1 MPEIVRRFFVAL
13 KRKPQNIPIVA
24 VVICFVWYS
33 FNLSLI
39 SFTTTRLQATNM
51 GLTGFVIMLLSVLAI
66 VCCMNAFPYRKKV
79 NIAMLVLLYIMLAV
93 MIVCDLYYLS
103 CITNKLNANVIGEVR
118 LKAETL
124 AGWRFG
130 NLNIA
135 MLLLIVLWG
144 IIGIYIVSSVIR
156 SSGKNE
162 IGSTVMICIEI
173 LIILALCV
181 AAFRISGIVMEHQ
194 EEMLKVRKMD
204 ETMQKVLVTERVMQV
219 HLVMTGISALL
230 VATLP
235 VYRKLIRKIDTS
247 IEVAENAEME
257 AIDISGE

>member
-1 MPEIVRRFFVAL
+1 
-13 KRKPQNIPIVA
+13 
-24 VVICFVWYS
+24 
-33 FNLSLI
+33 
-39 SFTTTRLQATNM
+39 
-51 GLTGFVIMLLSVLAI
+51 
-66 VCCMNAFPYRKKV
+66 
-79 NIAMLVLLYIMLAV
+79 
-93 MIVCDLYYLS
+93 
-103 CITNKLNANVIGEVR
+103 
-118 LKAETL
+118 
-124 AGWRFG
+124 
-130 NLNIA
+130 
-135 MLLLIVLWG
+135 
-144 IIGIYIVSSVIR
+144 
-156 SSGKNE
+156 
-162 IGSTVMICIEI
+162 MICIEI

-181 AAFRISGIVMEHQ
+181 VAFRISGIVMEHQ